1 MLIIAIEHHITLLV
15 YSPNSIFSSAIASSG
30 NSDIN
35 IVTIGTDVTLICTL
49 MLNSAIV
56 AYLMSH
62 Y

>member
-35 IVTIGTDVTLICTL
+35 IVTIGTDVTLDL
-49 MLNSAIV
+49 YFDA
-56 AYLMSH
+56 
-62 Y
+62 